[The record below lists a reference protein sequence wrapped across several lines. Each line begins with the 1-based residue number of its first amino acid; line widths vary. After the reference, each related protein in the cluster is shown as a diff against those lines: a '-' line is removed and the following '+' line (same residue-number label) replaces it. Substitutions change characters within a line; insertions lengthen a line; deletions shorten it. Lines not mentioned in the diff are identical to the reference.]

1 MCKNQ
6 YLQAKR
12 NKETFFSIERKKI
25 GKIGKLGKCVYRLR
39 VPNTPNLGLYTRARE
54 RLFPGG
60 VKVREKEIEKKL
72 VDGIKKLGGRAYKF
86 VSPGNAG
93 VPDRIVILPDQKPI
107 FVELKTE
114 AGKITELQKSQC
126 KRLIDLGQKVEVLYG
141 EKEVDWFLEY
151 CKDMVI

>member
-1 MCKNQ
+1 M
-6 YLQAKR
+6 
-12 NKETFFSIERKKI
+12 
-25 GKIGKLGKCVYRLR
+25 
-39 VPNTPNLGLYTRARE
+39 
-54 RLFPGG
+54 
-60 VKVREKEIEKKL
+60 REKEIEKKL
-72 VDGIKKLGGRAYKF
+72 VVGIKRLGGRAYKF

-114 AGKITELQKSQC
+114 SGKITELQKSQC
-126 KRLIDLGQKVEVLYG
+126 KKLICLGQRVEVLYG